1 MGRMQFAP
9 TRVPDKLPC
18 LGRGRPYMYQ
28 AKFAGGLETPL
39 ANAFPAW
46 NLARRSLLMQT
57 NATAWDKN

>member
-1 MGRMQFAP
+1 
-9 TRVPDKLPC
+9 
-18 LGRGRPYMYQ
+18 MYQ

-46 NLARRSLLMQT
+46 GLARRSLLMQT

>member
-1 MGRMQFAP
+1 MSGCPSLSGRLEGEC
-9 TRVPDKLPC
+9 RV
-18 LGRGRPYMYQ
+18 RPYIYQ

>member
-1 MGRMQFAP
+1 MNVSG
-9 TRVPDKLPC
+9 TRPC
-18 LGRGRPYMYQ
+18 RDVCRAYAIRPYMYQ